1 MIMLIN
7 HCWTDTTRLVIIR
20 LGVGKRI
27 LGNMMINMMIGRPI
41 MVGVA
46 NEANRFS
53 FILFL
58 KELGVLFF
66 LLLLDMGLR
75 MS

>member
-1 MIMLIN
+1 MIMLIS
-7 HCWTDTTRLVIIR
+7 HCWIDTTRLVIIR

-27 LGNMMINMMIGRPI
+27 LGNIIISITIGRPI

-58 KELGVLFF
+58 KELGV
-66 LLLLDMGLR
+66 
-75 MS
+75 

>member
-1 MIMLIN
+1 MIMLIS
-7 HCWTDTTRLVIIR
+7 HCWIDTTRLVIIR

-27 LGNMMINMMIGRPI
+27 LGNIIISITIGRPI

-46 NEANRFS
+46 KEANRFS

-58 KELGVLFF
+58 KELGV
-66 LLLLDMGLR
+66 
-75 MS
+75 